1 MSPTVRAF
9 IGLGSNLED
18 PAHQLRSAIDALAQ
32 LPLTRVLRHS
42 RLFRT
47 PPWGRE
53 DQPSFVNAV
62 AELDTGLGANDLLR
76 GLQQIEQCAGRD
88 RVLKWGPRTLDLDLL
103 LYADQ
108 RISDGIL
115 QVPHRHMHER
125 AFVLVPLAELAP
137 ALVIPGVAG
146 SVAELLAA
154 VDCTGIEALG

>member
-1 MSPTVRAF
+1 MSPTVRAY

-32 LPLTRVLRHS
+32 LPVTRVLRHS

-62 AELDTGLGANDLLR
+62 AELETGLSANDLLR
-76 GLQQIEQCAGRD
+76 GLQQIEQRAGRD
-88 RVLKWGPRTLDLDLL
+88 RVLKWGPRILDLDLL

-137 ALVIPGVAG
+137 ALVIPGVEG

-154 VDCTGIEALG
+154 VDCSGIEALG

>member
-1 MSPTVRAF
+1 MSPTVRAY

-76 GLQQIEQCAGRD
+76 GLQQIEQRAGRD
-88 RVLKWGPRTLDLDLL
+88 RVLKWGPRILDLDLL

-137 ALVIPGVAG
+137 ALVIPGVAR
-146 SVAELLAA
+146 SVAELLAT